1 MKQKIKEYIKI
12 WEEKCYFDGIPDEA
26 PSRLSQLNKV
36 PSYKK
41 IAIAILNND
50 HTLKSLGFE
59 AKKCNYYHELKRIEL
74 STRKDGRAKQLK
86 LFK

>member
-36 PSYKK
+36 PSYK
-41 IAIAILNND
+41 
-50 HTLKSLGFE
+50 
-59 AKKCNYYHELKRIEL
+59 L
-74 STRKDGRAKQLK
+74 SISPPTGSP
-86 LFK
+86 